1 MPRRLTAHNGRTG
14 SSGVY
19 SARHNDRNFDLD
31 NTQHIDSSRTTLN
44 QYWHCY
50 QSYDKAMSFDAAEK
64 KAYESLFGEHLRRQ
78 NERYRKS
85 GHADRCCT
93 MDEYRK
99 KARTCPEEVLYYLGD
114 KNQDID
120 PDELMDICLAQIRW
134 EQQKYSNVKFLDLA
148 LHMDE
153 GGAPHVHVR
162 KVWVALDKDGE
173 MCVSQRKALEDMRI
187 QRPNPDKK
195 NSRYNNPKQTY
206 TKDCRE
212 HMINLCR
219 ERGLI
224 IESDAQE
231 ASKTGLSLLEYQSQ
245 QAEDKLQDTMRQQVF
260 AEIERDSAEQKATE
274 ASRKAQ
280 EASKQ
285 AQEAL
290 ERRLREEHRLEDL
303 KVITGKVGELK
314 SMYRDMMNDLAF
326 SWKDILQAQSI
337 AVNHIPE
344 IRKQEISRGFGKKE
358 TVYTVSESDAYNIQ
372 ALYKRVTAE
381 RIYNID
387 KVLQQ
392 LPKITKAVNTLYEQ
406 TKALG
411 QVIQQPSQQEIIQRL
426 QQRVSQQSEE
436 LDEFKQF
443 INDYNLGAYL
453 EEWKQEQQEQIPNI
467 PEPEIPTPTS
477 LDYMDI
483 GR

>member
-50 QSYDKAMSFDAAEK
+50 QSHDKAISFDAAEK
-64 KAYESLFGEHLRRQ
+64 KAYESLFARHLQRQ
-78 NERYRKS
+78 NERYKKS

-114 KNQDID
+114 KNQDVD

-134 EQQKYSNVKFLDLA
+134 EQQKYPNVKFLDLA

-173 MCVSQRKALEDMRI
+173 MYVSQRKALEDMRI

-206 TKDCRE
+206 TRDCRE
-212 HMINLCR
+212 HMIDLCR

-245 QAEDKLQDTMRQQVF
+245 QAEDKLQDTIRQQVF
-260 AEIERDSAEQKATE
+260 AEIERDSAEQRATE
-274 ASRKAQ
+274 ASKKAQ
-280 EASKQ
+280 EASRQ

-290 ERRLREEHRLEDL
+290 EHRLRE
-303 KVITGKVGELK
+303 
-314 SMYRDMMNDLAF
+314 N
-326 SWKDILQAQSI
+326 I
-337 AVNHIPE
+337 A
-344 IRKQEISRGFGKKE
+344 
-358 TVYTVSESDAYNIQ
+358 
-372 ALYKRVTAE
+372 
-381 RIYNID
+381 
-387 KVLQQ
+387 
-392 LPKITKAVNTLYEQ
+392 
-406 TKALG
+406 
-411 QVIQQPSQQEIIQRL
+411 
-426 QQRVSQQSEE
+426 
-436 LDEFKQF
+436 
-443 INDYNLGAYL
+443 
-453 EEWKQEQQEQIPNI
+453 
-467 PEPEIPTPTS
+467 
-477 LDYMDI
+477 
-483 GR
+483 

>member
-50 QSYDKAMSFDAAEK
+50 QSHDKAISFDAAEK
-64 KAYESLFGEHLRRQ
+64 KAYESLFARHLQRQ
-78 NERYRKS
+78 NERYKKS

-114 KNQDID
+114 KNQDVD
-120 PDELMDICLAQIRW
+120 PNELMDICLAQIRW
-134 EQQKYSNVKFLDLA
+134 EQQKYPNVKFLDLA

-173 MCVSQRKALEDMRI
+173 MYVSQRKALEDMRI

-206 TKDCRE
+206 TRGCRE
-212 HMINLCR
+212 HMIDLCR

-231 ASKTGLSLLEYQSQ
+231 ASKTGLSLLE
-245 QAEDKLQDTMRQQVF
+245 D
-260 AEIERDSAEQKATE
+260 
-274 ASRKAQ
+274 RK
-280 EASKQ
+280 S
-285 AQEAL
+285 
-290 ERRLREEHRLEDL
+290 
-303 KVITGKVGELK
+303 VV
-314 SMYRDMMNDLAF
+314 
-326 SWKDILQAQSI
+326 
-337 AVNHIPE
+337 
-344 IRKQEISRGFGKKE
+344 
-358 TVYTVSESDAYNIQ
+358 
-372 ALYKRVTAE
+372 
-381 RIYNID
+381 
-387 KVLQQ
+387 
-392 LPKITKAVNTLYEQ
+392 
-406 TKALG
+406 
-411 QVIQQPSQQEIIQRL
+411 
-426 QQRVSQQSEE
+426 
-436 LDEFKQF
+436 
-443 INDYNLGAYL
+443 
-453 EEWKQEQQEQIPNI
+453 
-467 PEPEIPTPTS
+467 
-477 LDYMDI
+477 
-483 GR
+483 